1 MTVALRLLSRDQINA
16 LRECQL
22 HEVLCRDY
30 HEQVV
35 AALSPLDA
43 VYVGDSY
50 VCLDEVQRLVLDRLR
65 SISGLEDKII
75 DAVEAGGLNRSIRE
89 PELWLALACWVVENQ
104 LDGRPDWNPTKRPN
118 T

>member
-1 MTVALRLLSRDQINA
+1 MTVALRLLSRDQMNA
-16 LRECQL
+16 LHECQL

-30 HEQVV
+30 HHQVV
-35 AALSPLDA
+35 TVLSPLDA
-43 VYVGDSY
+43 VYVGDPNVS
-50 VCLDEVQRLVLDRLR
+50 LDEVQRLVRDRLR
-65 SISGLEDKII
+65 SIPGLEDNVI
-75 DAVEAGGLNRSIRE
+75 DAVAAGGLSLRE